1 MCGYLIELSL
11 SNNDAM
17 AICIIIAQGETSLQM
32 LGKQIDSQLMSNYWA
47 HTMMNPSVSKANII
61 PFFSESTV
69 ETLIVPLEKLMKP
82 FRVNID

>member
-47 HTMMNPSVSKANII
+47 HTWYLFKFLEQAI
-61 PFFSESTV
+61 
-69 ETLIVPLEKLMKP
+69 LCHLKIV
-82 FRVNID
+82 FWRVLP

>member
-11 SNNDAM
+11 
-17 AICIIIAQGETSLQM
+17 IAQGETSLQM

-82 FRVNID
+82 FRSFNPNYPVVVE

>member
-47 HTMMNPSVSKANII
+47 HTM
-61 PFFSESTV
+61 V

>member
-11 SNNDAM
+11 
-17 AICIIIAQGETSLQM
+17 IAQGETSLQM

-47 HTMMNPSVSKANII
+47 HTWYLFEYLDEFIMKAIACQLK
-61 PFFSESTV
+61 V

-82 FRVNID
+82 FRSFNPNYPVVVE